1 MEEIAW
7 LRAPCKPIATH
18 STQAALRRQSQLTKP
33 AGALGRLEEI
43 AVLFAGWQGQVMPAL
58 TRIGISVF
66 AADHG
71 IAQEPVSAYPQAV
84 TAQMIRNFSQGG
96 AAINVLAKH
105 NGASL
110 EVINLGTV
118 NPLPPL
124 AGVIA
129 VQIAPGTQNFLHQ
142 AAMSVAQC
150 HEALWQGKAA
160 VNRWLDQQSQC
171 FIGGEMGIGNTTA
184 AAALTCA
191 LLHCTPEQA
200 VGSGTGI
207 QAKALSRKIEV
218 VSQAVA
224 KHGHDPDPLL
234 ILQKIGGLEIA
245 ALSGAYIACA
255 QAGIP
260 VIVDGYIASAAA
272 LVAWRINPGIKPW
285 LLFSHVSAE
294 PGHRLIFA
302 AFGMQPFLDLG
313 MRLGEGTGATLMLS
327 MIQQALVLHR
337 EMATFQQAQVSEK
350 LS

>member
-1 MEEIAW
+1 MEDISW
-7 LRAPCKPIATH
+7 LRASCKPIAAN
-18 STQAALRRQSQLTKP
+18 AAQEALQRQGQLTKP
-33 AGALGRLEEI
+33 GGALGRLEEI
-43 AVLFAGWQGQVMPAL
+43 AVLFAGWQDQVVPTLA
-58 TRIGISVF
+58 RIGISVF

-71 IAQEPVSAYPQAV
+71 IAAEPISAYPQAV

-96 AAINVLAKH
+96 AAINVLAKYH
-105 NGASL
+105 GASL

-129 VQIAPGTQNFLHQ
+129 AQIAPGTQNFLHQ
-142 AAMSVAQC
+142 VAMSVAQC

-160 VNRWLDQQSQC
+160 VNRWLDRHCQC

-191 LLHCTPEQA
+191 LLQCTPAQA

-207 QAKALSRKIEV
+207 QAEALSRKKEV
-218 VSQAVA
+218 VAQAIE
-224 KHGHDPDPLL
+224 KHGQNPDPLL

-245 ALSGAYIACA
+245 ALCGAYIASA

-260 VIVDGYIASAAA
+260 IIVDGYIASAAA
-272 LVAWRINPGIKPW
+272 LVAWRINPSIKPW
-285 LLFSHVSAE
+285 LLFSHMSAE
-294 PGHRLIFA
+294 PGHRLICA
-302 AFGMQPFLDLG
+302 ALGMQPFLDLG
-313 MRLGEGTGATLMLS
+313 MRLGEGTGAALMVGI
-327 MIQQALVLHR
+327 IQQALALHR